1 MAKWHNNKT
10 MVYVH
15 NDLHY
20 VLSLTRDLYIEKF
33 RRNIGLGTV
42 IELLADG
49 DSDITRLY
57 KTAKHSNKI
66 KNTTITREDLNNVY
80 EL

>member
-1 MAKWHNNKT
+1 MAKWHDGKT
-10 MVYVH
+10 VVYVH
-15 NDLHY
+15 NELHY

-49 DSDITRLY
+49 DSVITKLY
-57 KTAKHSNKI
+57 EMAKH
-66 KNTTITREDLNNVY
+66 TTQRG
-80 EL
+80 

>member
-1 MAKWHNNKT
+1 MAKWHDGKT
-10 MVYVH
+10 MIYIH

-49 DSDITRLY
+49 DSVIANLY
-57 KTAKHSNKI
+57 EAAKHAVK
-66 KNTTITREDLNNVY
+66 RG
-80 EL
+80 

>member
-1 MAKWHNNKT
+1 MAKWHDGKT
-10 MVYVH
+10 MIYIH

-42 IELLADG
+42 IELLANG
-49 DSDITRLY
+49 DSDIANLY
-57 KTAKHSNKI
+57 EVAKHAVK
-66 KNTTITREDLNNVY
+66 RG
-80 EL
+80 

>member
-1 MAKWHNNKT
+1 MAKWHDGKT
-10 MVYVH
+10 VIYVH
-15 NDLHY
+15 NELHY

-49 DSDITRLY
+49 DSVITKLY
-57 KTAKHSNKI
+57 ETAKHA
-66 KNTTITREDLNNVY
+66 TQRG
-80 EL
+80 

>member
-1 MAKWHNNKT
+1 MAKWHDGKT
-10 MVYVH
+10 MIYIH

-49 DSDITRLY
+49 DSVITKLY
-57 KTAKHSNKI
+57 EAAKHNAK
-66 KNTTITREDLNNVY
+66 RG
-80 EL
+80 